1 MCMWV
6 TSDEY
11 IFGSKVGFLKDVG
24 WGCVTNK
31 GIELQIKGYAYSKS
45 GETEV
50 SFPHAPLT
58 LLREGVTGPRGKTCT
73 TYPPFLQN
81 TQLKNLNKTYRVLVY
96 ILN

>member
-31 GIELQIKGYAYSKS
+31 GIELQIKGYSYSKS

-50 SFPHAPLT
+50 SLYSRTTHASARRRDWT
-58 LLREGVTGPRGKTCT
+58 VR
-73 TYPPFLQN
+73 
-81 TQLKNLNKTYRVLVY
+81 
-96 ILN
+96 